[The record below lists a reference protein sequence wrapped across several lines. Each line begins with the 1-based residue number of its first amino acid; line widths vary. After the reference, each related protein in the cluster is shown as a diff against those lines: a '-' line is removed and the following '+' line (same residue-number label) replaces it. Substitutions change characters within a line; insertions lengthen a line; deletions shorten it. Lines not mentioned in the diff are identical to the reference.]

1 MKNNENSNLFIENVS
16 KYDFNETVQK
26 LTMEIEQKSWKVS
39 AIHDLQQT
47 LMNSGKEVLPIKVF
61 ALCHPKHSGRILEK
75 DQERIVSSL
84 MPCRISVYMKSDDK
98 TYVSRMNSAFLA
110 KSIGGIIEEVMI
122 DSSNEVEEILN
133 EIILKNE

>member
-75 DQERIVSSL
+75 DEERIVSSL
-84 MPCRISVYMKSDDK
+84 MPCRISVYVKSDYK
-98 TYVSRMNSAFLA
+98 TYVSRMNSAILA

>member
-1 MKNNENSNLFIENVS
+1 MKNNENSNLFIEDVS

-47 LMNSGKEVLPIKVF
+47 LMNNGKEVLPIKVF
-61 ALCHPKHSGRILEK
+61 ALCHPKHSGRILKK
-75 DQERIVSSL
+75 DEERIVSSL
-84 MPCRISVYMKSDDK
+84 MPCRISVYMKSDGK
-98 TYVSRMNSAFLA
+98 TYVSRMNSAILA

>member
-98 TYVSRMNSAFLA
+98 TYVSRMNSAILA

>member
-75 DQERIVSSL
+75 DEERIVSSL
-84 MPCRISVYMKSDDK
+84 MPCRISVYMKSDGE
-98 TYVSRMNSAFLA
+98 TYVSRMNSAILA

-122 DSSNEVEEILN
+122 DSFNEVEEILN
-133 EIILKNE
+133 EIIP

>member
-75 DQERIVSSL
+75 DEERIVSSL
-84 MPCRISVYMKSDDK
+84 MPCRISVYMKSDGE
-98 TYVSRMNSAFLA
+98 TYVSRMNSAILA

-122 DSSNEVEEILN
+122 DSF
-133 EIILKNE
+133 

>member
-1 MKNNENSNLFIENVS
+1 MKNNENSNLFIEDVS

-47 LMNSGKEVLPIKVF
+47 LMNNGKEVLPIKVF

-75 DQERIVSSL
+75 DEERIISSL
-84 MPCRISVYMKSDDK
+84 MPCRISVYMKSDGK
-98 TYVSRMNSAFLA
+98 TYVSRMNSAILA

>member
-75 DQERIVSSL
+75 DEERIVSSL
-84 MPCRISVYMKSDDK
+84 MPCRISVYKKSDGK
-98 TYVSRMNSAFLA
+98 TYVSRMNSAILA